1 MESSLQKKI
10 TLASLIK
17 YTLPSVIMMIF
28 FSFYT
33 IVDGMFVSRFIGSN
47 ALSAVNIV
55 FPVIYLVLGIGIMFA
70 TGGSAIVAKKMGEGK
85 TKEARENFTLI
96 SISALVVGIIIEI
109 ITIVFMKEIIYTLG
123 STKDLYYNCREYL
136 FYMII
141 FTPFIILKCYFDY
154 FLVTAG
160 EANLG
165 LISGVIGGIVNIILD
180 YVFIV
185 NFNLGIKGAALATCI
200 GYMVPS
206 IIGIVYFLNKSNNLH
221 FVKPKF
227 KLNVITKSCSNGSSE
242 MITQLSNAVTTFL
255 YNLVLIKLLGEDGVA
270 AITIILYVQLLL
282 NSAYMGFV
290 LGVQP
295 RISYFYGS
303 KDKEQIKNIIK
314 YSIIIIS
321 LFAVFSFILSRQ
333 VSELLIMIFTP
344 KGTSLFNI
352 AHNAFMIF
360 SISFLFNGIN
370 IFSSGMFTAFS
381 NGKVSAI
388 ISLLRTFVLFVVG
401 MMILPKLLGVNGVWL
416 VVPFAETLTLI
427 VSILYMY
434 KYQKEYM
441 YSNMFRKRK
450 TEELDKLISVE

>member
-1 MESSLQKKI
+1 MENSLQRKI
-10 TLASLIK
+10 TLTSLIK
-17 YTLPSVIMMIF
+17 YTLPTVVMMIF

-33 IVDGMFVSRFIGSN
+33 IIDGMFVSRFIGAN

-70 TGGSAIVAKKMGEGK
+70 TGGSAIVATKMGEGK
-85 TKEARENFTLI
+85 IKEARENFTLI
-96 SISALVVGIIIEI
+96 AISALVVGFIVEI
-109 ITIVFMKEIIYTLG
+109 ITIVFMKEIIYALG
-123 STKDLYYNCREYL
+123 STEELYFNCREYL

-141 FTPFIILKCYFDY
+141 FTPFIILKFYFDY

-165 LISGVIGGIVNIILD
+165 LISGVVGGIVNIILD

-185 NFNLGIKGAALATCI
+185 NLNLGIKGAALATCI

-206 IIGIVYFLNKSNNLH
+206 IIGIIYFLNKKNNLH
-221 FVKPKF
+221 FVKTKF
-227 KLNVITKSCSNGSSE
+227 KLNIITKSCSNGSSD
-242 MITQLSNAVTTFL
+242 MINELSNAVTTFL
-255 YNLVLIKLLGEDGVA
+255 YNLVLLKLLGEDGVA

-290 LGVQP
+290 SGVQP

-303 KDKEQIKNIIK
+303 KDEQQIKNIIK

-333 VSELLIMIFTP
+333 VSEFLIMIFTP

-370 IFSSGMFTAFS
+370 IFTSGMFTAFS

-388 ISLLRTFVLFVVG
+388 LSLLRTFVLFIVG
-401 MMILPKLLGVNGVWL
+401 MMILPKLLRVNGVWL
-416 VVPFAETLTLI
+416 VVPFAEIITLV

-434 KYQKEYM
+434 KYKKEYM
-441 YSNMFRKRK
+441 YSNMFKKRK
-450 TEELDKLISVE
+450 SKELDKLISIE

>member
-1 MESSLQKKI
+1 MDNSLQRKI
-10 TLASLIK
+10 TLTSLIR
-17 YTLPSVIMMIF
+17 YTLPTVVMMIF

-33 IVDGMFVSRFIGSN
+33 IIDGMFISRFVGAD

-55 FPVIYLVLGIGIMFA
+55 FPVIYLILGIGIMFA
-70 TGGSAIVAKKMGEGK
+70 TGGSAIVATKMGEGK
-85 TKEARENFTLI
+85 IKEARENFTLI
-96 SISALVVGIIIEI
+96 AISALVVGIIIEI
-109 ITIVFMKEIIYTLG
+109 ITIVFMKEIIYALG
-123 STKDLYYNCREYL
+123 STEELYYNCKEYL

-141 FTPFIILKCYFDY
+141 FTPFIILKFYFDY

-165 LISGVIGGIVNIILD
+165 LISGVVGGIVNIILD

-185 NFNLGIKGAALATCI
+185 NLNLGIKGAALATCI

-206 IIGIVYFLNKSNNLH
+206 IIGIVYFLNKKHNLH
-221 FVKPKF
+221 FVKTNF

-290 LGVQP
+290 SGVQP
-295 RISYFYGS
+295 RISYGYGS
-303 KDKEQIKNIIK
+303 KDEEQIGNIIK
-314 YSIIIIS
+314 YSIIILS
-321 LFAVFSFILSRQ
+321 VFALISFILSRQ
-333 VSELLIMIFTP
+333 ISEVLIMIFTP

-370 IFSSGMFTAFS
+370 IFTSGMFTAFS
-381 NGKVSAI
+381 NGKISAI
-388 ISLLRTFVLFVVG
+388 LSLLRTFILFIIG
-401 MMILPKLLGVNGVWL
+401 MMILPSILGVNGVWL
-416 VVPFAETLTLI
+416 VVPFAELVTLI
-427 VSILYMY
+427 ISILYMY
-434 KYQKEYM
+434 KYRKEYM
-441 YSNMFRKRK
+441 YSNMFIKRK
-450 TEELDKLISVE
+450 SEKMDELLSVK

>member
-1 MESSLQKKI
+1 
-10 TLASLIK
+10 
-17 YTLPSVIMMIF
+17 
-28 FSFYT
+28 
-33 IVDGMFVSRFIGSN
+33 
-47 ALSAVNIV
+47 
-55 FPVIYLVLGIGIMFA
+55 
-70 TGGSAIVAKKMGEGK
+70 
-85 TKEARENFTLI
+85 
-96 SISALVVGIIIEI
+96 
-109 ITIVFMKEIIYTLG
+109 
-123 STKDLYYNCREYL
+123 
-136 FYMII
+136 
-141 FTPFIILKCYFDY
+141 
-154 FLVTAG
+154 
-160 EANLG
+160 
-165 LISGVIGGIVNIILD
+165 
-180 YVFIV
+180 
-185 NFNLGIKGAALATCI
+185 
-200 GYMVPS
+200 MVPS

-450 TEELDKLISVE
+450 TEELDKLISIE